1 MDFAIS
7 AAATA
12 SVASNAANAATAAA
26 DTTTRI
32 AEAAR
37 AAADDASSLSSAATA
52 ALPEPSSLH
61 SSLTPLSHAIDM
73 YSSLLSR
80 HLRCT
85 LAGHKTKL
93 HQVSLPPGD
102 PRSLQHLISLYPDR
116 SKTVDHVIYGGIPI
130 STSTLA
136 MHASLNTAIDRHASI
151 VDRLLAI
158 PAIPMQI
165 RLLVL
170 TLSARPSSL
179 FAIHV
184 RSLPPHLTASPNA
197 PHPHR
202 PFALSLRSSLLT
214 ALLQWSFHRPQ
225 RMETPGCSGV

>member
-1 MDFAIS
+1 MSFAIS
-7 AAATA
+7 SAATA
-12 SVASNAANAATAAA
+12 SAALNAANAATAIAELATASAQIAHDAA
-26 DTTTRI
+26 D
-32 AEAAR
+32 
-37 AAADDASSLSSAATA
+37 AAASLSANAAA
-52 ALPEPSSLH
+52 ALPDPSTLQSC
-61 SSLTPLSHAIDM
+61 LTPLSHAITL